1 MACASP
7 PDPAWL
13 RALDLPQAWRGHRA
27 WRVLDTD
34 FGHGERLLPL
44 WRVWRHDPQACHM
57 LHLVVFARD
66 APEWAHVQSVLA
78 ADATAAPLS
87 DELASSW
94 AGLLPGFHR
103 FVLHGGRLQLTLC
116 IGETQ
121 ALLRQQCFHAD
132 SVVAGPASGAA
143 PTKTSGFEGDGWDGW
158 TVKALARVCRRGSR
172 LSVLP
177 AAGLSPADLS
187 ATGWVA
193 QGSAASDAATP
204 GVRCFVHEPAWQ
216 IKTTRA
222 RWPQAA
228 RPVSHCVVVGAG
240 LAGAA
245 VAAALSLRGWQVTVL
260 DAQAA
265 PAAGASGLPVGL
277 FAPQLSRDDGP
288 RSRLSR
294 AGIRATLQVA
304 RRLLRH
310 GQDWAPSGV
319 AHVGAAADPTDA
331 LPRNW
336 PAHGHP
342 WAVAAGSA
350 SLDDHALSTLA
361 RAGQFLWHTMAGW
374 IKPRQLVAAWLRQPG
389 VRFQPGSPVQHIA
402 RDGGAWRLFGPQGQL
417 LAEAPQLV
425 IAGAGGS
432 PDLLQ
437 LALSAAGQTHAA
449 PPLPLTP
456 VDGQV
461 TWAKHTA
468 HDAAAF
474 PQFPVN
480 GSGSVAAHV
489 PWHGATAWFA
499 GATYEP
505 PGRSRGESRSAQH
518 EGYPY
523 EPPGRSQGESR
534 SAQHGGEPSEPPGRS
549 QGEPRSAQH
558 EGYPH
563 EPPGRSQGESRSAQH
578 EGYPSAPQDASTE
591 SQAHAQN
598 LARLAGLLPE
608 AASRVARASA
618 GTTLQAWRG
627 TRWTVP
633 DRLPVAGAWPMPGD
647 AVLPGLWLSTA
658 MGSRGLTHAALCGEL
673 IAAQMGA
680 EPLPIDADLLRSI
693 DVGRFA
699 GAAASRS
706 PAHRRG

>member
-1 MACASP
+1 MASAPP
-7 PDPAWL
+7 PDPSWM

-44 WRVWRHDPQACHM
+44 WRVWRHDPNACHM
-57 LHLVVFARD
+57 LHLVAFARH
-66 APEWAHVQSVLA
+66 APVWAQVQSVLA
-78 ADATAAPLS
+78 ADAAAATLA

-94 AGLLPGFHR
+94 TGLLPGFHR

-116 IGETQ
+116 IGPTQ
-121 ALLRQQCFHAD
+121 ALLRQQRFHAD
-132 SVVAGPASGAA
+132 SVLVGPASVNPRDHGPAN
-143 PTKTSGFEGDGWDGW
+143 EGDAWDGW
-158 TVKALARVCRRGSR
+158 TVKALARVCRRGSA
-172 LSVLP
+172 LAVMP
-177 AAGLSPADLS
+177 ASGLNPADLT

-193 QGSAASDAATP
+193 AGPVASGSTVADVGYFHYA
-204 GVRCFVHEPAWQ
+204 PAWQ

-228 RPVSHCVVVGAG
+228 QPESHCVVVGAG

-245 VAAALSLRGWQVTVL
+245 VAAALALRGWRVTVL

-294 AGIRATLQVA
+294 AGIRATLQA
-304 RRLLRH
+304 AQRLLRH
-310 GQDWAPSGV
+310 GQDWAPCGV
-319 AHVGAAADPTDA
+319 AHVVAAASPTDA
-331 LPRNW
+331 LPRDW
-336 PAHGHP
+336 PAQGLA
-342 WAVAAGSA
+342 WASAARSA
-350 SLDDHALSTLA
+350 SPEDPALSQRA
-361 RAGQFLWHTMAGW
+361 RAGHLVWHAMAGW
-374 IKPRQLVAAWLRQPG
+374 IKPRQLVGAWLQQPG
-389 VRFQPGSPVQHIA
+389 VRFQPSSPVQHIA
-402 RDGGAWRLFGPQGQL
+402 LDGGAWRLFGPHGQL

-432 PDLLQ
+432 ADLLQ
-437 LALSAAGQTHAA
+437 LALSAARQADAA

-461 TWAKHTA
+461 SWAMHTA
-468 HDAAAF
+468 HDAAEF
-474 PQFPVN
+474 PSFPVN

-505 PGRSRGESRSAQH
+505 PGRSQGESRSAQH
-518 EGYPY
+518 GGHPSA
-523 EPPGRSQGESR
+523 PPGRSQGESR
-534 SAQHGGEPSEPPGRS
+534 SAQHGGYSA
-549 QGEPRSAQH
+549 EPRD
-558 EGYPH
+558 
-563 EPPGRSQGESRSAQH
+563 
-578 EGYPSAPQDASTE
+578 APAE

-598 LARLAGLLPE
+598 LARLADLLPE
-608 AASRVARASA
+608 AASRLARASSGA
-618 GTTLQAWRG
+618 TLHAWRG
-627 TRWTVP
+627 TRWTLP
-633 DRLPVAGAWPMPGD
+633 DRLPVAGAWPLPVD
-647 AVLPGLWLSTA
+647 AGLPGLWLSTA

-680 EPLPIDADLLRSI
+680 EPLPIDTDLLRSI
-693 DVGRFA
+693 DVGRIA
-699 GAAASRS
+699 GAAAARR
-706 PAHRRG
+706 PAPRRR